1 MRLNDCKQELQAL
14 LVFDQTNFNGV
25 PVIELFDIHVYYFI
39 KKIVHRRST
48 AVTICKS
55 SYGNKIAWKVLR
67 NLYLKCRRGCSAN
80 FCDKWKDNANT
91 ICLQQ
96 KRGGRDIIISCLLA
110 KTSRVA
116 PASLCKIEVNTGI
129 KYPES
134 QCLTFPRYQ

>member
-1 MRLNDCKQELQAL
+1 MSKSSITGTPLK
-14 LVFDQTNFNGV
+14 LVWSNYSTIYGSSYSYVSMQSFEEF
-25 PVIELFDIHVYYFI
+25 LFKMWRGFAYKFLMKYYRWKGTI
-39 KKIVHRRST
+39 TSSKIVWST

-96 KRGGRDIIISCLLA
+96 KRGGRDIII
-110 KTSRVA
+110 
-116 PASLCKIEVNTGI
+116 LCRDSFDNG
-129 KYPES
+129 
-134 QCLTFPRYQ
+134 